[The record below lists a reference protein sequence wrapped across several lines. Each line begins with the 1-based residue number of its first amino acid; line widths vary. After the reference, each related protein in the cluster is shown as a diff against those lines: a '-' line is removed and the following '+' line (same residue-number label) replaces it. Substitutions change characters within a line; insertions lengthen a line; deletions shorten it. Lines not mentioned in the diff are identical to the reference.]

1 VPGRTN
7 RGRRGFAGGLALLAL
22 ATALAGVTGRLGG
35 PASASAHAKKC
46 KHGQKRIRA
55 RCSTKPKKIS
65 HFGAMIADATDQ
77 ARLDRLRALG
87 TNSVRFV
94 ARLDVAPNSR
104 IAQAQ
109 AQGFRVLT
117 TGTNGAFPA
126 VPPADLADYQ
136 ARLSR
141 ELDAH
146 PTPLV
151 SIENEPTADR
161 YYTGTPDQY
170 LAELN
175 AAVPV
180 AHAHG
185 AKVSDGG
192 LVSAGVQLATWE
204 DLWVHSGCA
213 AADHYAAIAFTASR
227 IGGQVISDVPSCADP
242 NRPILGGNPK
252 ALQVMNDTNS
262 LIAGFRS
269 IPIDYVNF
277 HWYQSTPEAMKTTVE
292 FLRRATGK
300 QVITNEIGQFDDS
313 PDTVRGLLD
322 MTAQL
327 HLPWVVWF
335 ASDGSGAVGM
345 FNPDNSIR
353 PNGLAFRDFVQR
365 CENRINCGRDK
376 REKGRQRH
384 KRHRR

>member
-1 VPGRTN
+1 VPGIINT
-7 RGRRGFAGGLALLAL
+7 GKVGLWLAAAVL
-22 ATALAGVTGRLGG
+22 GAAVVLSGAASGAGVAAGK
-35 PASASAHAKKC
+35 PAHAKKKC
-46 KHGQKRIRA
+46 KKGQKRIRGKC
-55 RCSTKPKKIS
+55 RPKPKKIS
-65 HFGAMIADATDQ
+65 RFGAMITDAADQ

-87 TNSVRFV
+87 TTNVRLV

-104 IAQAQ
+104 INEAQE
-109 AQGFRVLT
+109 QGFQVLT
-117 TGTNGAFPA
+117 TATNGAFPA
-126 VPPADLADYQ
+126 PPPGDLADYQ
-136 ARLSR
+136 ARLAR
-141 ELDAH
+141 ELAAH

-161 YYTGTPDQY
+161 YYTGTPADY
-170 LAELN
+170 LAELA

-185 AKVSDGG
+185 AKISDGG
-192 LVSAGVQLATWE
+192 LVSAGVQLATWN
-204 DLWVHSGCA
+204 DLWTHSGCA
-213 AADHYAAIAFTASR
+213 SADHYATIAFPTSR

-242 NRPILGGNPK
+242 NRPILGSNPK
-252 ALQVMNDTNS
+252 ALQVMNDTNA

-277 HWYQSTPEAMKTTVE
+277 HWYQSTPEAMKTAIE

-313 PDTVRGLLD
+313 PDTARGLLD

-345 FNPDNSIR
+345 FNSDGTIR
-353 PNGLAFRDFVQR
+353 SNGLAFRDFVQR
-365 CENRINCGRDK
+365 CDGRINCGRDK
-376 REKGRQRH
+376 PK
-384 KRHRR
+384 KKHRKQHR

>member
-1 VPGRTN
+1 V
-7 RGRRGFAGGLALLAL
+7 GLWLAAALLAS
-22 ATALAGVTGRLGG
+22 GVLLTG
-35 PASASAHAKKC
+35 SAHGPGAVAAASKHARKC
-46 KHGQKRIRA
+46 KKGKKRIGGKCRP
-55 RCSTKPKKIS
+55 KPKKVS
-65 HFGAMIADATDQ
+65 RFGAMIADAADQ

-87 TNSVRFV
+87 TTRVRLV
-94 ARLDVAPNSR
+94 ARLDVAPNPR
-104 IAQAQ
+104 ISQAQ
-109 AQGFRVLT
+109 AQGFQVLT
-117 TGTNGAFPA
+117 TATNGAFPA
-126 VPPADLADYQ
+126 APPTDLADYQ
-136 ARLSR
+136 ARLAR
-141 ELDAH
+141 ELTAH

-170 LAELN
+170 LAELS

-185 AKVSDGG
+185 SLISDGG
-192 LVSAGVQLATWE
+192 LVSTGVQLATWY
-204 DLWVHSGCA
+204 DLWTRSGCS
-213 AADHYAAIAFTASR
+213 AADHYAAIAFPGSRTADL
-227 IGGQVISDVPSCADP
+227 IADLPSCADP
-242 NRPILGGNPK
+242 NHPVLGGTPK
-252 ALQVMNDTNS
+252 ALQVMNDTLA

-292 FLRRATGK
+292 YLRRATGR
-300 QVITNEIGQFDDS
+300 QVITNEIGQLDDS
-313 PDTVRGLLD
+313 PGTVDALLD

-335 ASDGSGAVGM
+335 ASDGTGAVGM
-345 FNPDNSIR
+345 FNADDSIR

-365 CENRINCGRDK
+365 CDGRINCGRDK
-376 REKGRQRH
+376 RKKHRHRH